1 MARCGPRT
9 LLVVLKSDNSGKGL
23 PSIQPSHAT
32 TDTNQVT
39 KISSGRE
46 RFAIALIDAIET
58 MLERGFL
65 HSRGTRRQP
74 NFELM
79 ATIAKA
85 LIHMIDVRGWNTQEI
100 PYASTDPSLFLL
112 NLPGLGRDS

>member
-1 MARCGPRT
+1 
-9 LLVVLKSDNSGKGL
+9 
-23 PSIQPSHAT
+23 
-32 TDTNQVT
+32 VT